1 MQKED
6 DGWTEGYTG
15 KPMGLVLSLGFY
27 AAYLF
32 FIAGY
37 LARMLTWARNAPP
50 RVSDKTPSLST
61 FLKALVDILL
71 LRRLLRV
78 NDVLWLGEWIFHASL
93 LVLFVSHLK
102 YFFDPV
108 PAVVAA
114 MDIPARVTAWILPA
128 ALLYIGIMKIIIEKK
143 PYVSSYNFMLL
154 GLVMVSCVSG
164 LLMKYSFPADLAG
177 IKHLTMGFVTFRVV
191 APPVSLVFL
200 VHFFVFLVLLA
211 SLPTHM
217 FAAPLTMIGARQR
230 EDDLPYLMHEE

>member
-1 MQKED
+1 MLKED
-6 DGWTEGYTG
+6 DGWTVGYTG

-37 LARMLTWARNAPP
+37 LARMLIWVRNAPP

-102 YFFDPV
+102 YFLDPV
-108 PAVVAA
+108 PAVVAS
-114 MDIPARVTAWILPA
+114 MEIPARVTAWILPA

-164 LLMKYSFPADLAG
+164 LVMKYSFPADLAD
-177 IKHLTMGFVTFRVV
+177 IKHFTMGLVTFHTG
-191 APPVSLVFL
+191 VSPKSIMFLFHFLIFLALLV
-200 VHFFVFLVLLA
+200 

-217 FAAPLTMIGARQR
+217 FAAPLTMIEARQR
-230 EDDLPYLMHEE
+230 EDELPYLLHEK